1 MRRDLFCILYQ
12 TAQNDKPPAF
22 LARGSAA
29 SMMKKCLTDAKMYAM
44 LSKILRKEH
53 GYDRISAFH
62 NCIHAVEYQ
71 ARSGFAWACPAV
83 SFFKAPQISG
93 KRMQQGGVSPKG
105 LAPLFY
111 IQYGM
116 TLWHK
121 GKFYEKSMTENKNR
135 DAKASLQNLIRVR
148 TRRYT
153 AGNTVPFVQA
163 ALHACRV
170 R

>member
-1 MRRDLFCILYQ
+1 
-12 TAQNDKPPAF
+12 
-22 LARGSAA
+22 
-29 SMMKKCLTDAKMYAM
+29 MKKCLTDAKMYAM
-44 LSKILRKEH
+44 LSKIIRKEH

-62 NCIHAVEYQ
+62 NCIHAVENH
-71 ARSGFAWACPAV
+71 AKLGFAWACPAV

-135 DAKASLQNLIRVR
+135 DAKAPLQKSYSSSNAPV
-148 TRRYT
+148 YSW
-153 AGNTVPFVQA
+153 
-163 ALHACRV
+163 
-170 R
+170 